1 VNTILTLGF
10 VLISGFFAARILRK
24 IKLPAVTIYLVLGII
39 AGPHLCNFISADL
52 LKSSG
57 LISNIVLGFIA
68 FTIGQNFL
76 RDTFARIGRQVL
88 WISVFEAS
96 GAWIMVTLLFLLIL
110 HQPLYLSFIFGAISA
125 ATAPAATVMVV
136 REYNAKGPFTETLLG
151 IVAIDDAWCLIIF
164 AISLAVAKVLY
175 VHTESVYLIF
185 RTILHSLIEIGG
197 SFVLGGCFA
206 WLLHKLSGYL
216 RTKEDLLIYI
226 LAFILVNTGLAI
238 QLHLSVLLANM
249 SLGAILINLDPAN
262 FRFFDTLKSIDPPL
276 YLLFFVLAGAHL
288 EISALSRLG
297 VLGVGYLIFRVLGK
311 SIGAWIG
318 GQISRSTSKI
328 KKYIGLGLV
337 PQAGVALGVALIAQ
351 AEFPEVGGFIL
362 TVIVATTVVYEIV
375 GPVCTKIA
383 LHRAGEI

>member
-1 VNTILTLGF
+1 VNTTLTIGFIL
-10 VLISGFFAARILRK
+10 IAGFFAARIVRK
-24 IKLPAVTIYLVLGII
+24 IKVPAVTIYLVVGII
-39 AGPHLCNFISADL
+39 AGPYLCNFITAHL
-52 LKSSG
+52 LESSG

-110 HQPLYLSFIFGAISA
+110 HQPLYLSFLFGAISA

-164 AISLAVAKVLY
+164 AISLAIAKVLY
-175 VHTESVYLIF
+175 IHAEGAYLIL
-185 RTILHSLIEIGG
+185 RAILYSLIEIGG
-197 SFVLGGCFA
+197 SFLLGGCFA

-216 RTKEDLLIYI
+216 HTKEDLLIYV
-226 LAFILVNTGLAI
+226 LAFILVNTGVAI

-249 SLGAILINLDPAN
+249 ALGAVLINLNPAN

-297 VLGVGYLIFRVLGK
+297 VLGVGYLVFRVLGK

-351 AEFPEVGGFIL
+351 EEFAEVGGFIL

-375 GPVCTKIA
+375 GPVCTRIA
-383 LHRAGEI
+383 LNRAGEI